1 MQLQAAVHE
10 LQARLRESVRERER
24 LVQAHANQLSAL
36 SAQIAAKLVSSRGQQ
51 AQLRQQ
57 VEGDVQGALSECL
70 ASCEAGMAS
79 LQQRLDR
86 QTAAADSRQAEL
98 AGQADQLEAA
108 MQRLLAALHATVPSI
123 PAAAAQ
129 VLLEGGGGSCSNV
142 ASSRAEAA
150 AQEVARAVREHVEQ
164 AEAAAI
170 DSALSAVE
178 SELPASMGASP
189 QPGSQPATPTRLLS
203 PRKRQQQQQQ
213 RDYAAA
219 AAAAAAVQQAPSLEY
234 CEGRL
239 AALLARCQ
247 ELLARVAA
255 GDAQAAA
262 LQQRVAALEASL
274 SGCQEQLKQVLNRT
288 GLVGG

>member
-1 MQLQAAVHE
+1 VQLQAAVHE
-10 LQARLRESVRERER
+10 LQARLKESVRERER
-24 LVQAHANQLSAL
+24 LVQAHASQLSAL
-36 SAQIAAKLVSSRGQQ
+36 SAQIAAKLASSRGQQ

-98 AGQADQLEAA
+98 AGQAGQLEAA
-108 MQRLLAALHATVPSI
+108 MQRLLTALRATVPSI

-150 AQEVARAVREHVEQ
+150 AQEVSRAVREHVEQ

-170 DSALSAVE
+170 DSALTAVE
-178 SELPASMGASP
+178 SELPASTDASP
-189 QPGSQPATPTRLLS
+189 QPGSQPATPIRLLS
-203 PRKRQQQQQQ
+203 PRKRQNQQQ

-219 AAAAAAVQQAPSLEY
+219 AAAAAAVQRAPSLEY

-255 GDAQAAA
+255 GDTQAAT